1 MSFLPFW
8 LLAVIF
14 LAAAGAIWVA
24 GIQLSRYTDVLAERL
39 HLGAA
44 LGGLIL
50 LAITTNLP
58 EVAITVSAAI
68 QGDLSIAVGNILGG
82 IAIQTAVLALLDLI
96 GVRGATSLTY
106 RAGSLSLIVEAAV
119 VIAILAVV
127 IAGSQMPANLVFIG
141 LTPDTVLIAAIWVI
155 GLVLVNRAGK
165 GMSWQEGGQAPGS
178 QPEPMGHSRAMQ
190 EEIATSAG
198 TSTAKAA
205 VIFIAAALV
214 TLVAGVALERSGS
227 AMAEQTGLSGI
238 LFGATV
244 LALATSLPEISTG
257 LAAVKMGDYKLAV
270 SDIFGG
276 NAFLPVLFL
285 LATVISGKSVL
296 PAAQSTDIYL
306 TALGILLTLV
316 YLLGLAFRP
325 SRKVLGMGIDSL
337 LVLILYG
344 VGTAGLFA
352 ISGG

>member
-1 MSFLPFW
+1 MLLFPFW
-8 LLAVIF
+8 LLVLIF
-14 LAAAGAIWVA
+14 LAAVGAIWVA

-44 LGGLIL
+44 FGGLIL

-58 EVAITVSAAI
+58 ELAITVSAAM
-68 QGDLSIAVGNILGG
+68 QGDLSIAIGNILGG

-96 GVRGATSLTY
+96 GVRGTKSLTF
-106 RAGSLSLIVEAAV
+106 RAGSLSLIVEAAL

-127 IAGSQMPANLVFIG
+127 IAGSQMPADLILFR

-155 GLVLVNRAGK
+155 GLLLVNRAGR
-165 GMSWQEGGQAPGS
+165 GMSWYDDGQAPDS

-190 EEIATSAG
+190 EEIATSTG
-198 TSTAKAA
+198 TSKAA
-205 VIFIAAALV
+205 AIFIAAALV
-214 TLVAGVALERSGS
+214 TLVAGIALERSGS
-227 AMAEQTGLSGI
+227 AMADQTGLSGF

-257 LAAVKMGDYKLAV
+257 IAAVKMGDYKLAV

-285 LATVISGKSVL
+285 LATVISGKAVL
-296 PAAQSTDIYL
+296 PSAQATDIYL
-306 TALGILLTLV
+306 TALAILLTLV
-316 YLLGLAFRP
+316 YLLGIAFRP
-325 SRKVLGMGIDSL
+325 RRKVLGIGIDSL
-337 LVLILYG
+337 LVLILYAL
-344 VGTAGLFA
+344 GTAGLFA
-352 ISGG
+352 ISRT